1 VGPLGVVVAQ
11 IAFQVEAEAGLLG
24 DEIAGEGGLPALVQD
39 GLLDSLHAPVGPSLD
54 PPMRWS
60 VEDWV
65 IRKRAL

>member
-1 VGPLGVVVAQ
+1 MVV
-11 IAFQVEAEAGLLG
+11 QVERQP
-24 DEIAGEGGLPALVQD
+24 AGECGCLRRERVQRVERFVAL
-39 GLLDSLHAPVGPSLD
+39 SLD